1 MSRIAA
7 FREYSMFFIES
18 GEDHN
23 CIVQTWDDHTLMS
36 VCVRVESVG
45 QRVPEAELA
54 GFSRVLDG
62 TSSCQMPL
70 CCQGFSPTLLRVLS
84 DNRVDGREFV
94 VYREFSVEVFLH
106 CYQLAHQE
114 VFGGLETTAMI
125 DFLMLR
131 IRGAVQEPW
140 CEGVPC
146 LRRCIVAGRVAFA
159 DLCDV
164 VTDLIAVWTSVQDFV
179 KHTVPRHFKT
189 GAGRVIHV
197 CLIFFCCFVVFLLSL
212 FCVVIVCV
220 AKLIYFELHSYLQM
234 RGTDWHIYSESTS
247 ELRLG
252 LLLHVLDLCEYSFLI
267 LGLYRQSVVVC
278 CLLGGSV
285 KGIRQ
290 YCVRYDL
297 GIVF

>member
-54 GFSRVLDG
+54 GLSRVIDG

-70 CCQGFSPTLLRVLS
+70 CCQGCSPTLLRVLS
-84 DNRVDGREFV
+84 DNRVDVREFV
-94 VYREFSVEVFLH
+94 VYREFSVDVFLH

-131 IRGAVQEPW
+131 LRGAVQEPW

-146 LRRCIVAGRVAFA
+146 LR
-159 DLCDV
+159 
-164 VTDLIAVWTSVQDFV
+164 
-179 KHTVPRHFKT
+179 
-189 GAGRVIHV
+189 
-197 CLIFFCCFVVFLLSL
+197 
-212 FCVVIVCV
+212 
-220 AKLIYFELHSYLQM
+220 
-234 RGTDWHIYSESTS
+234 
-247 ELRLG
+247 
-252 LLLHVLDLCEYSFLI
+252 
-267 LGLYRQSVVVC
+267 
-278 CLLGGSV
+278 
-285 KGIRQ
+285 
-290 YCVRYDL
+290 
-297 GIVF
+297 